1 MSKIPEK
8 ITLMLIDSL
17 RYDCIGYQ
25 PDKKHL
31 DKENVTQ
38 FLDLEQSDIKHENE
52 FSPMMDE
59 EIKEQEKVMMEL
71 RKLGYL

>member
-38 FLDLEQSDIKHENE
+38 FLDTPTLDNLSKESE
-52 FSPMMDE
+52 FFSRR
-59 EIKEQEKVMMEL
+59 L
-71 RKLGYL
+71 F